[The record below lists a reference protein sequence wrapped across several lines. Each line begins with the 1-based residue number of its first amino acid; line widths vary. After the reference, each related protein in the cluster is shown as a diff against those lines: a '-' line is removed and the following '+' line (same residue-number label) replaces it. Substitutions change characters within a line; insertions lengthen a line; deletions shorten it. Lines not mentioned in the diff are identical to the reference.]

1 MDFLQLKINMHL
13 VITIVFENY
22 VKIKQSPC
30 ILMNLHI
37 THNIGKSAELKIWN
51 LCLFQGDVM

>member
-1 MDFLQLKINMHL
+1 MHL
-13 VITIVFENY
+13 IITIEFKNDL
-22 VKIKQSPC
+22 KIKQSPY

-37 THNIGKSAELKIWN
+37 THNIGKSAELKIWI